1 MSHDGKKVFKCSSCV
16 CVAIHRSLTIHTHTQ
31 MATFIVQHNKNKQTN
46 QHNTFRSIFPNAFKM
61 LSMDRLNQSK
71 PKAFADHHMSIQF
84 SSINKDE
91 ACLHEFCLLESNID
105 IAIKTMTPI
114 FAVNENIGF
123 EFSTSVWFSSFRFG
137 WILLTINHFFG
148 TNKGDF
154 KMNKHMHCEQRHT
167 PQCTVQIECQSFA
180 MQRE

>member
-16 CVAIHRSLTIHTHTQ
+16 CVAIHRSLTIHTYTHKWPHSLSNTIK
-31 MATFIVQHNKNKQTN
+31 TNKQTN
-46 QHNTFRSIFPNAFKM
+46 TIHFDPYFQM